1 MRFKNDAAE
10 VFVTDGIAE
19 QDAFSRTT
27 HLAVGAHPDDLEMM
41 AIDGILECFGCSD
54 KWFTGVVVTDGAG
67 SPRAGAYSG
76 FSDDDMRRVRAAEQK
91 QASVIGGYSAQ
102 VLLGYPSAAVLDRRS
117 LDAVDDLVQVFEAV
131 HPEVVYTHNLMDAH
145 STHIAVALRVLQAL
159 RQLPKQARPGKVY
172 GCEVWRS
179 LDWLQDEDK
188 VTFDCSG
195 RPHLQQVLLGVF
207 DSQIS
212 GGKRYDK
219 ATIGRRVANATFLNS
234 HRTEQVTGA
243 AFAMDLTPLVED
255 GSLKIG
261 EYVTGFIDRFRRDV
275 LGTIKELAV

>member
-10 VFVTDGIAE
+10 IFVPDGIAE
-19 QDAFSRTT
+19 QGAFSRTT

-41 AIDGILECFGCSD
+41 AIDGILECFRHPA
-54 KWFTGVVVTDGAG
+54 KWFTGVVMTDGAG
-67 SPRAGAYSG
+67 SPRSGVYAG

-91 QASVIGGYSAQ
+91 QASVVGGYSAQ
-102 VLLGYPSAAVLDRRS
+102 VLLAYPSAAVKDRRG
-117 LDAVDDLVQVFEAV
+117 LDVVDDLGQVFEAA

-145 STHIAVALRVLQAL
+145 PTHVAVALRVLQAI
-159 RQLPKQARPGKVY
+159 RRLPKGARPGKVY

-188 VTFDCSG
+188 VIFDCSG
-195 RPHLQQVLLGVF
+195 RPHLQQALMGVF

-219 ATIGRRVANATFLNS
+219 ATIGRRVANATFLDS
-234 HRTEQVTGA
+234 HRIDQVSGA

-261 EYVTGFIDRFRRDV
+261 EYVADFINHFRRDV
-275 LGTIKELAV
+275 LGTIEELAF